1 MGISRGIL
9 MVLQQGNIIDTVV
22 NGLAMPLSHL
32 PVWLSGI
39 AMLIMQTLL
48 NFFIPSGSGQAATSM
63 PIMAPL
69 ADLLGMTRDTACLAF
84 QFGDG
89 LSNIVWP
96 TAYAAVM
103 AGLAGI
109 KVEKWWKFIFPIFFV
124 LVGIQAVMMVIAVM
138 TGFGA

>member
-1 MGISRGIL
+1 
-9 MVLQQGNIIDTVV
+9 
-22 NGLAMPLSHL
+22 
-32 PVWLSGI
+32 
-39 AMLIMQTLL
+39 MLIMQTLL